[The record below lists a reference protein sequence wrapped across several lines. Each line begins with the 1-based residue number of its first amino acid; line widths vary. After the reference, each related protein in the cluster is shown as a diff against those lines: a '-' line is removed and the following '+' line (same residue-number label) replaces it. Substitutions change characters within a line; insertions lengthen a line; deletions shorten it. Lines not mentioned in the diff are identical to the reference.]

1 MAIFLPGT
9 ADDQALALDEMTPRE
24 IVAELDKYVVGQ
36 GAAKRA
42 VAIALRDR
50 MRRQKL
56 SPELAEDIMPKNI
69 IMIGPTGVGKTEIA
83 RRLAKLTSSPFLKV
97 EASKFTEV
105 GYVGRDVESIVRD
118 LVEIAIDMVR
128 EEKMEDV
135 EDKAELNAEDRLLDL
150 LLPPPP
156 AQAAAAPKSAGPT
169 AVMMTPTGIR
179 AMQVMQLK
187 VPEDAETVPGTI
199 EGKIG
204 DKAAQQE
211 NQSSHERTREKLRQ
225 QFREGRLD
233 ERMVEIDVRDRNQ
246 PSFEFLSTQGPEE
259 MDMNLREMLP
269 GLFGQRTKK
278 RKMKVAEAFEY
289 LVQEEE
295 SRLIDMDQVTRLAVE
310 RVEDSGIVF
319 LDEIDK
325 IAGREA
331 GHGPDVSR
339 EGVQRDIL
347 PIVEGTTVNTKYGMV
362 STDHILFIAAGAFH
376 VSKPSDLIPELQ
388 GRFPIRV
395 ELKSLTVEDF
405 VRILSEPK
413 SSLVKQSTAL
423 LETEGLKL
431 EFTPEALAEMAQFAF
446 RVNETTENIG
456 ARRLHTIMERV
467 LDEISFQ
474 APELFKSPR
483 GEASQEGVIAE
494 VGASAPLTGGPQK
507 PSPPLPVIE
516 RKKDDGTVEK
526 VIVVDPE
533 YVKQQVASIVK
544 DQDLSRYIL

>member
-1 MAIFLPGT
+1 MAIYLPG
-9 ADDQALALDEMTPRE
+9 AAEDQALALDEMTPRE
-24 IVAELDKYVVGQ
+24 IVVELDKYVVGQ
-36 GAAKRA
+36 EAAKRA
-42 VAIALRDR
+42 VAIALRNR

-56 SPELAEDIMPKNI
+56 EPELAEEIMPKNI

-83 RRLAKLTSSPFLKV
+83 RRLAKLTNSPFLKV

-118 LVEIAIDMVR
+118 LVEISIDMVR
-128 EEKMEDV
+128 EEKLEEI
-135 EDKAELNAEDRLLDL
+135 EDKAELAAEDRLLDL
-150 LLPPPP
+150 LLPATP
-156 AQAAAAPKSAGPT
+156 ASTTAENAAAA
-169 AVMMTPTGIR
+169 I
-179 AMQVMQLK
+179 Q
-187 VPEDAETVPGTI
+187 EPGTNLI
-199 EGKIG
+199 QLPASM
-204 DKAAQQE
+204 DTAASGADTGSPKGQPASE
-211 NQSSHERTREKLRQ
+211 PRAGERTGQERSREKLRQ
-225 QFREGRLD
+225 QFREGKLD
-233 ERMVEIDVRDRNQ
+233 DRMVELDVRDRNQ
-246 PSFEFLSTQGPEE
+246 PSFEVISTQGPED
-259 MDMNLREMLP
+259 MDINLKDMLP

-278 RKMKVAEAFEY
+278 RKMKVVDAFDY

-295 SRLIDMDQVTRLAVE
+295 GRLIDMDQVTRLAVD
-310 RVEDSGIVF
+310 RVEDSGMVF

-325 IAGREA
+325 IAGREG

-347 PIVEGTTVNTKYGMV
+347 PIVEGTTVSTKYGMV

-405 VRILSEPK
+405 IRILTEPK
-413 SSLVKQSTAL
+413 SSLVKQSTAM

-431 EFTPEALAEMAQFAF
+431 EFTPEAIAEMAQFAF

-456 ARRLHTIMERV
+456 ARRLHTILERV

-474 APELFKSPR
+474 APDLFKGPR
-483 GEASQEGVIAE
+483 PQPSEEGVVAA
-494 VGASAPLTGGPQK
+494 VGGSASLTGEPA
-507 PSPPLPVIE
+507 PASPPLPVIE
-516 RKKDDGTVEK
+516 RQTATGTQK

-533 YVKQQVASIVK
+533 YVRQQVASIVK
-544 DQDLSRYIL
+544 DHDLSRYIL

>member
-36 GAAKRA
+36 HAAKRA
-42 VAIALRDR
+42 VAIALRNR

-56 SPELAEDIMPKNI
+56 PPELAEEIMPKNI

-83 RRLAKLTSSPFLKV
+83 RRLAKLTNSPFLKV

-128 EEKMEDV
+128 EEKMDEV
-135 EDKAELNAEDRLLDL
+135 EDKAELAAEDRLLDL
-150 LLPPPP
+150 LLPPTPVATP
-156 AQAAAAPKSAGPT
+156 AATTAAGATHEAGSNVIQLPAA
-169 AVMMTPTGIR
+169 TPTNDDDE
-179 AMQVMQLK
+179 K
-187 VPEDAETVPGTI
+187 PGDR
-199 EGKIG
+199 E
-204 DKAAQQE
+204 Q
-211 NQSSHERTREKLRQ
+211 RTREKLRQ
-225 QFREGRLD
+225 QFREGKLD
-233 ERMVEIDVRDRNQ
+233 ERIVELDVRDRNQ
-246 PSFEFLSTQGPEE
+246 PSFEIFSNQGAEE
-259 MDMNLREMLP
+259 MDINLKDMLP
-269 GLFGQRTKK
+269 GLFGNRTKK
-278 RKMKVAEAFEY
+278 RKMKVSEAFEY

-295 SRLIDMDQVTRLAVE
+295 SRLIDMDQVTRMAVE
-310 RVEDSGIVF
+310 RVEDSGMVF

-325 IAGREA
+325 IAGREGA
-331 GHGPDVSR
+331 HGPDVSR

-395 ELKSLTVEDF
+395 ELQSLTVDDF
-405 VRILSEPK
+405 VRILTEPK
-413 SSLVKQSTAL
+413 SSLVKQATAL

-431 EFTPEALAEMAQFAF
+431 EFTKEAILEMAQFSF
-446 RVNETTENIG
+446 KVNETTENIG
-456 ARRLHTIMERV
+456 ARRLHTILERV

-474 APELFKSPR
+474 APDLFKSPR
-483 GEASQEGVIAE
+483 AEVTEEGVVAE
-494 VGASAPLTGGPQK
+494 INSSVSLKGELK
-507 PSPPLPVIE
+507 PAAPLPVIE
-516 RKKDDGTVEK
+516 RQTADGIEK

-533 YVKQQVASIVK
+533 YVRQQVASIVK